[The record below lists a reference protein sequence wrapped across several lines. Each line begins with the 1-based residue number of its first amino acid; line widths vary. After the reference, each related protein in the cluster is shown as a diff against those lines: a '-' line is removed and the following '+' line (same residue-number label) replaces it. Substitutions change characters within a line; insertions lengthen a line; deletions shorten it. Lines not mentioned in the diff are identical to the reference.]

1 MAKKVKKV
9 MAKKRAP
16 ADLTKRN
23 EQAVKRQIQHSV
35 DMFITANASL
45 KKDLGLQSD
54 LWERAID
61 RIAKL
66 EQRYTDIEERLTNA
80 ESHLPSSIP
89 METP

>member
-9 MAKKRAP
+9 VAKKRAP

-23 EQAVKRQIQHSV
+23 EQAVNRRINRV
-35 DMFITANASL
+35 LIMCT
-45 KKDLGLQSD
+45 KDNRIVSEWLTSYVE
-54 LWERAID
+54 LWESAID
-61 RIAKL
+61 RISKL